1 MAIDF
6 KTDIDG
12 TAFNGITGLAS
23 VVSPVNGTAAVGT
36 STTVARQDHVH
47 GTDTT
52 RAPLASPTFTGTVSG
67 PLGYLTNTTN
77 TTTAYNPVLNDPTFA
92 PAAKYLWHDRFA
104 FNQTVA
110 PTYETTLDNTTWTAG
125 TLTDTL
131 KLLFIGKEN
140 QAVPVVTAAQ
150 RGCRFTWYSTSFN
163 YSYIQWYAIGIT
175 YTATNATKNIII
187 ESSLDGITWTTRH
200 NSTTTTNANVAFC
213 QTWTHGNSPYIRI
226 TFLKTTQL
234 LTAEIRLST
243 IKALSSRWGDQGL
256 GSEYEFPYS
265 WDVNKKMTLTNLN
278 ISGVTGGQTLETDAS
293 KNVISAAKQTGYN
306 LALSTTATDIK
317 INGTQS
323 LGSLSTLARADHVH
337 PTDTSRAPTV
347 SPTFTGSVV
356 LPSATSIGN
365 VSSTEVSY
373 LDGVTSAIQT
383 QFSGKANSSHTHAG
397 TVDGVDIAAFK
408 TAYDSH
414 THTFA
419 SLTSK
424 PTTLAGF
431 GITDAYTQTQV
442 NSQIS
447 AATAALVDS
456 SPATLDTLNELAA
469 ALGDDPNFATTTAT
483 SIGLK
488 APLASPSFTGTVVL
502 PSGQALIAPALGTVA
517 SGNIAACTGL
527 PIINGTTGTL
537 SAARGGT
544 GVITST
550 GSGSNVLSTSALLT
564 TPIIGGT
571 GSLFNG
577 ATSGAITLRAA
588 AVAGA
593 NTLTLPATS
602 GTLATVGGEETL
614 SGKTL
619 TSPVINTPTGL
630 VKGDVGLGNVD
641 NTSDAGKPV
650 STATQNAL
658 NLKATLASPTFT
670 GTVNGISKSMV
681 GLGNVDNT
689 ADTAKPVSTA
699 QQTELDLKLNTED
712 LGEIL
717 GDAEVRSATRLYTAR
732 TIGGVSFNGTANI
745 NLPGVNAAGTQNT
758 SGNAATATNVAYSG
772 LTGTVP
778 TWNQNTT
785 GNAATA
791 TTATTATTA
800 QSAASITATANN
812 TTNET
817 TYITFV
823 DGATGP
829 QGIETDTDLTYNP
842 STNVLTAGTFA
853 GALSGNA
860 DTATKLATAVNIG
873 GVSFDGSANI
883 PQRQVTHHSATFTF
897 AVNTKQYI
905 GLLDSDSESTAAS
918 NINLPFLAPF
928 SGKLLKIFVRSSNNL
943 VGGNLTLRLEKNALG
958 VAAGNTPPTVV
969 TNNPAAQLGPSTST
983 MKTYDWTSLSNTIN
997 AGDMIFISIA
1007 SSTAFTGVKIFF
1019 TCLWEWDH

>member
-1 MAIDF
+1 
-6 KTDIDG
+6 
-12 TAFNGITGLAS
+12 
-23 VVSPVNGTAAVGT
+23 
-36 STTVARQDHVH
+36 
-47 GTDTT
+47 
-52 RAPLASPTFTGTVSG
+52 
-67 PLGYLTNTTN
+67 
-77 TTTAYNPVLNDPTFA
+77 
-92 PAAKYLWHDRFA
+92 
-104 FNQTVA
+104 
-110 PTYETTLDNTTWTAG
+110 
-125 TLTDTL
+125 
-131 KLLFIGKEN
+131 
-140 QAVPVVTAAQ
+140 
-150 RGCRFTWYSTSFN
+150 
-163 YSYIQWYAIGIT
+163 
-175 YTATNATKNIII
+175 
-187 ESSLDGITWTTRH
+187 
-200 NSTTTTNANVAFC
+200 
-213 QTWTHGNSPYIRI
+213 
-226 TFLKTTQL
+226 
-234 LTAEIRLST
+234 
-243 IKALSSRWGDQGL
+243 LSSRWGDQGL

-383 QFSGKANSSHTHAG
+383 QFSGKANSSHTHDDRYYTESEADGRFVNVTGDTMTGSLGINSNSGTIGGANLGNGWLKIGTTLAMDPNEIYFGTLGYIGTTTADDLVFMRQASERARVTSAGLNVSGNIGVTG
-397 TVDGVDIAAFK
+397 TVDGVDIAVFK